1 MPEYEAVIAMEVH
14 VQLRTRSKMFCGC
27 NAQTFGAAPNTAT
40 CPVCLGLPGAL
51 PVPNRAAVQQAI
63 RAGLALNCRIAERTI
78 WERKNYFYPDLPK
91 GYQISQYQV
100 PLCYDGW
107 IEIDVPDASGRLGTT
122 RRIGITRAHLE
133 EDTARLVHAGEHSLL
148 DFNRAG
154 VPLLEIVSQPDLRTS
169 EEARQVLIAL
179 RTLLRTLGVSTA
191 DMERGAMRCEPN
203 VSLRPVGQAALGT
216 KVEIKNLNS
225 FRAVKQAVE
234 YEIERQAQILAAH
247 GTVRQVTMNW
257 DERTG
262 RTVLGRVKESADD
275 YRYFPE
281 PDIPPLHMSRAWVD
295 DVRAGMPELPG
306 ARRTRFVTELGLAWA
321 DATKLASDSAVADW
335 FERAVEAGRARGLEP
350 RTLSHWVTGELFRL
364 MNEQGIEIGRM
375 RVTPGALVALVALVE
390 QGAVSANVGKEVLAE
405 MSATG
410 QAPEAIVEAQ
420 RLAQISDRETLAQVV
435 KHVIAAHPEEVAA
448 YLAGKKPLL
457 RWFVGQVMQATGGRA
472 DVQRVIVLLREKLDG
487 GGS

>member
-27 NAQTFGAAPNTAT
+27 SAQTFGAAPNTAT

-51 PVPNRAAVQQAI
+51 PVPNRAAVEQAI
-63 RAGLALNCRIAERTI
+63 RAGLALNCRIAEHTM

-107 IEIDVPDASGRLGTT
+107 IEIEVPDASGRLRTT
-122 RRIGITRAHLE
+122 QRVGITRAHLE

-154 VPLLEIVSQPDLRTS
+154 VPLLEIVSEPDLRTS
-169 EEARQVLIAL
+169 EEARQFLVTL

-191 DMERGAMRCEPN
+191 DMEQGAMRCEPN
-203 VSLRPVGQAALGT
+203 VSLRPVGQEALGT

-225 FRAVKQAVE
+225 FRAVKQAVD
-234 YEIERQAQILAAH
+234 YEIQRQAQILAAH
-247 GTVRQVTMNW
+247 GPVRQVTMNW
-257 DERTG
+257 DERSG

-281 PDIPPLHMSRAWVD
+281 PDIPPVRIPRAWVD
-295 DVRAGMPELPG
+295 DVRTGMPELPG

-321 DATKLASDSAVADW
+321 DATTLVADAAIADW
-335 FERAVEAGRARGLEP
+335 FERAVEAGRRRGVEP

-364 MNEQGIEIGRM
+364 MNDQGLEIDRT
-375 RVTPGALVALVALVE
+375 RVTPGALVALVTLVE
-390 QGAVSANVGKEVLAE
+390 RGVVSASVGKEVLAE
-405 MSATG
+405 VAATG
-410 QAPEAIVEAQ
+410 QAPDAIVEA
-420 RLAQISDRETLAQVV
+420 RGLARISDRETLAQVV
-435 KHVIAAHPEEVAA
+435 EHVIASHPDEVAA
-448 YLAGKKPLL
+448 YRAGKEPLL
-457 RWFVGQVMQATGGRA
+457 RWFVGQVMQATHGRA
-472 DVQRVIVLLREKLDG
+472 DVQRVMVLLREELEG
-487 GGS
+487 RGS